1 MEKEIERSRESQ
13 KALNVVPARAAEL
26 ETKVLRLQHDLISTM
41 SDSEEADQR
50 KGKKNE
56 GRQKERIK
64 KGEISLQVCI
74 VICIFTCYCS
84 IV

>member
-56 GRQKERIK
+56 GREKE
-64 KGEISLQVCI
+64 
-74 VICIFTCYCS
+74 
-84 IV
+84 